1 MAQPRKRTDLL
12 ATRDLR
18 ALLEEL
24 ADRLADKDV
33 TARIYL
39 LGGAAMALAYYDDGE
54 RQLTNDVDASFGS
67 LDAVTHEALAM
78 AEEKGLRPT
87 WLNDKVRQFLP
98 PDGLPEGA
106 TLIARD
112 GVSVVVA
119 PARLLLAMKLRAAR
133 IGRDDEDIAILIRR
147 CDIRSV
153 EEAQQ
158 VLDECYDGEEPFTLK
173 AEAIVEAALD
183 RYEVTSADPPF
194 TLDKVAPR

>member
-1 MAQPRKRTDLL
+1 MAQPRRRTDLL
-12 ATRDLR
+12 ATSDLR

-24 ADRLADKDV
+24 TDRLADKHV

-67 LDAVTHEALAM
+67 LDAVAHEALAM

-87 WLNDKVRQFLP
+87 WLNDKVRQFVP
-98 PDGLPEGA
+98 PDGLPKGA

-158 VLDECYDGEEPFTLK
+158 VLDECYGGEEPFTLK
-173 AEAIVEAALD
+173 AEAIVVAALD